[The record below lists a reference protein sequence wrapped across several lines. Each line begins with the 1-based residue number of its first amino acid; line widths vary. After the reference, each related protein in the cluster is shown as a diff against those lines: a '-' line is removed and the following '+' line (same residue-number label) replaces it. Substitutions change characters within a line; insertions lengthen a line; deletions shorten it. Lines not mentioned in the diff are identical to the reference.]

1 MARHPQGV
9 SVLPLPRRFP
19 RKVFLLLSL
28 TAVIVGILAMHVWMG
43 GHGGSHAAGPALSTP
58 PVTAVHH
65 QGTTTPAPA
74 LDTADSGLILN
85 LDCADTCGEEIAAG
99 VCILAF
105 VVVSFAAA
113 VALRSRLVYGHVRL
127 RGPPPV
133 VQLPRTF
140 VPSLKLV
147 QLCISRT

>member
-1 MARHPQGV
+1 MNKRPECVPA
-9 SVLPLPRRFP
+9 LLLPRRFP
-19 RKVFLLLSL
+19 QAALLLLSL

-43 GHGGSHAAGPALSTP
+43 GHGATHAGGPVITAP
-58 PVTAVHH
+58 PATAEHH
-65 QGTTTPAPA
+65 QANTPASA
-74 LDTADSGLILN
+74 SDTTDPGMILN

-105 VVVSFAAA
+105 FIVSFAAA
-113 VALRSRLVYGHVRL
+113 IVLRSRLAYGRVRL

-133 VQLPRTF
+133 LPIPRTF

>member
-1 MARHPQGV
+1 MNKHPGIALP
-9 SVLPLPRRFP
+9 LPLPRRFP
-19 RKVFLLLSL
+19 QIALLFLSL

-43 GHGGSHAAGPALSTP
+43 GHGATHAVGPV
-58 PVTAVHH
+58 VTAAPATDVHH
-65 QGTTTPAPA
+65 QVITPTSASA
-74 LDTADSGLILN
+74 TADSGMTLN

-105 VVVSFAAA
+105 LVVSFAAC
-113 VALRSRLVYGHVRL
+113 VILRSRLAYGRVRL

-133 VQLPRTF
+133 LPLPRTF

>member
-1 MARHPQGV
+1 MNKHPGIALP
-9 SVLPLPRRFP
+9 LPLPRRLP
-19 RKVFLLLSL
+19 QTALLFLSL

-43 GHGGSHAAGPALSTP
+43 GHGASHAVGPV
-58 PVTAVHH
+58 VTAAPATDVHH
-65 QGTTTPAPA
+65 QGSMPASASNP
-74 LDTADSGLILN
+74 ADSGMALN

-105 VVVSFAAA
+105 LVVSFAAA
-113 VALRSRLVYGHVRL
+113 IVLRSRLAYGRVRL

-133 VQLPRTF
+133 VRLPRTF
-140 VPSLKLV
+140 VPSLTLV

>member
-1 MARHPQGV
+1 MNSHPGV
-9 SVLPLPRRFP
+9 ALPLPHRFP
-19 RKVFLLLSL
+19 QAVLLFLGL

-43 GHGGSHAAGPALSTP
+43 GHGATHAVGPV
-58 PVTAVHH
+58 VTVAPATDVHH
-65 QGTTTPAPA
+65 QAGTPAA
-74 LDTADSGLILN
+74 ASDAAESGIILN
-85 LDCADTCGEEIAAG
+85 VDCADTCGEEIAAG

-105 VVVSFAAA
+105 LVVSFAAA
-113 VALRSRLVYGHVRL
+113 IVLRSRLVYGRVRL